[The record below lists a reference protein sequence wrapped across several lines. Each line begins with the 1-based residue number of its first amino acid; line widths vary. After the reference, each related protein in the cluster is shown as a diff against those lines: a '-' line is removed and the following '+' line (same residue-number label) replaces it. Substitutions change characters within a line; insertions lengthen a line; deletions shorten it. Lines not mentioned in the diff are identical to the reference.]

1 MPSPTLDDHLHLPPR
16 VEDLAVEQL
25 IAELRVKA
33 LDEAVLQWAAWGD
46 IGGRAC

>member
-1 MPSPTLDDHLHLPPR
+1 VLAPALDHDLGLLKR

-33 LDEAVLQWAAWGD
+33 LDEAVLPWAAWGD